1 MVNAKVEDLTVDE
14 LKSLIRQVMEE
25 SLVDMLGDPDE
36 GLELRE
42 EFKVALERSVKGV
55 KEGGKT
61 YSVEVAAKRLGLEK

>member
-1 MVNAKVEDLTVDE
+1 MVNAKVADLTVDE

-61 YSVEVAAKRLGLEK
+61 YSVEEAAKRLGLEK

>member
-1 MVNAKVEDLTVDE
+1 MVNAKVADLTVDE

-25 SLVDMLGDPDE
+25 TLVDMLGDPDE

-61 YSVEVAAKRLGLEK
+61 YSVEETAKRLGLEK